1 MLSMLESV
9 YGPPPETPHSHVY
22 CSYDSRVEGVAVIS
36 LNHITYTPPA
46 SCQPHKFTAAHDFNS
61 QVLDFHVD
69 APPHERGVQDLF
81 CPFTIDGLYNSGDF
95 RREEAGVQVC
105 YLFHAL
111 FRCAG

>member
-22 CSYDSRVEGVAVIS
+22 CSYDSRVEGIAVGS
-36 LNHITYTPPA
+36 LKRSHHTPPA
-46 SCQPHKFTAAHDFNS
+46 ACQPHKFPASHGFNF

-69 APPHERGVQDLF
+69 TPPHERGRQDLL

-105 YLFHAL
+105 YLV
-111 FRCAG
+111 RCAR